1 MGPVPA
7 LSNVG
12 QVSSG
17 TSSVDLL
24 LASTGGDL
32 RSVRPR
38 RDAAPILSVTARR
51 NDALVAWV
59 AHRATH
65 ADTREF
71 RDSDGFTMDER
82 AVKTAESFRDA
93 VDVVFERVLVLF

>member
-1 MGPVPA
+1 MLDKLTVA
-7 LSNVG
+7 HHLSICCWQAQEAICARFVR
-12 QVSSG
+12 
-17 TSSVDLL
+17 
-24 LASTGGDL
+24 GGMRRL
-32 RSVRPR
+32 YCLWPR
-38 RDAAPILSVTARR
+38 RD
-51 NDALVAWV
+51 DALVAWV

-93 VDVVFERVLVLF
+93 VDVVFEGVLVLF

>member
-1 MGPVPA
+1 MGAAVDLSVAATRYADSPQLRVGAVASAVEELWSAEGDSGDSVVQTVAMGPVPA

-38 RDAAPILSVTARR
+38 RDAAPILSVTAAR
-51 NDALVAWV
+51 
-59 AHRATH
+59 
-65 ADTREF
+65 
-71 RDSDGFTMDER
+71 
-82 AVKTAESFRDA
+82 
-93 VDVVFERVLVLF
+93 